1 MGHSDAPLYRNIW
14 DFGSVRADIRK
25 KALSSL
31 VTGRKRLLSWC
42 HPCSAL
48 KKRPLAFCCGKGTA
62 PVSGP
67 AGGAVSRPPAAG
79 PSSQG
84 TLLWCGGVSGTCSVI
99 AVSALTILSRKG
111 GKVNPFPRFAAI
123 KRAAHRAARLNHAV
137 KGLVLGLM
145 MSLQSRSP
153 RAPPD
158 GIHRAGTPVIS
169 DAAAGSE
176 FRRPSAA

>member
-1 MGHSDAPLYRNIW
+1 MGFSGWCPFH
-14 DFGSVRADIRK
+14 RK

-48 KKRPLAFCCGKGTA
+48 EKRPLAFCCGKGTA

-84 TLLWCGGVSGTCSVI
+84 TLLWCGGVNGTCSVR
-99 AVSALTILSRKG
+99 AVSAPTILSRKG
-111 GKVNPFPRFAAI
+111 GKVNPYSVSGTKNTLPQLPVGSPSTISMDTAGFS
-123 KRAAHRAARLNHAV
+123 
-137 KGLVLGLM
+137 LVRITPPSVVRMGQ
-145 MSLQSRSP
+145 QS
-153 RAPPD
+153 
-158 GIHRAGTPVIS
+158 
-169 DAAAGSE
+169 
-176 FRRPSAA
+176 SA

>member
-1 MGHSDAPLYRNIW
+1 M
-14 DFGSVRADIRK
+14 RADIRK

-48 KKRPLAFCCGKGTA
+48 EKRPLAFCCGKGTA

-111 GKVNPFPRFAAI
+111 GKVNPFPRFPAI

-153 RAPPD
+153 RSRPWINISAVATLVAT
-158 GIHRAGTPVIS
+158 GILYWSHRRVIY
-169 DAAAGSE
+169 
-176 FRRPSAA
+176 FRSASRSLD

>member
-1 MGHSDAPLYRNIW
+1 MPTSARWGRRGDLYGHPSC
-14 DFGSVRADIRK
+14 RK

-79 PSSQG
+79 ASSQG

>member
-1 MGHSDAPLYRNIW
+1 MPTSARWGRRGDLYGHPSC
-14 DFGSVRADIRK
+14 RK

-111 GKVNPFPRFAAI
+111 GKVNPFPRFPAI
-123 KRAAHRAARLNHAV
+123 KQAARRGRPSESRG
-137 KGLVLGLM
+137 KRLGLGIDDV
-145 MSLQSRSP
+145 SP
-153 RAPPD
+153 IKVAPRPTRWYPSCGD
-158 GIHRAGTPVIS
+158 PS
-169 DAAAGSE
+169 D
-176 FRRPSAA
+176 FRCGRRK